1 MTRPKLARDG
11 TSCFVPRTWRS
22 PPHRRLD
29 RKPPSEAVTSTTAHP
44 DLRATSK
51 ALDHTRLNGGHEQ
64 ELSTRHRRAL
74 LHTIGS
80 HQEDAHVPDPAML
93 HRGFRTV
100 IQCLTSI
107 L

>member
-22 PPHRRLD
+22 PPHRRLH

-51 ALDHTRLNGGHEQ
+51 A
-64 ELSTRHRRAL
+64 
-74 LHTIGS
+74 
-80 HQEDAHVPDPAML
+80 PDPAML
-93 HRGFRTV
+93 HRGFQTV